1 MQQLA
6 GDARRAILFLR
17 ASPTA
22 EAAIGARFL
31 LRLAVPMLLCFALRI
46 DGPRWR
52 AGDRRAGRVFDG
64 LVFEAR

>member
-1 MQQLA
+1 M
-6 GDARRAILFLR
+6 
-17 ASPTA
+17 
-22 EAAIGARFL
+22 